1 MLNEDN
7 AGNRGNLFEAFVREK
22 FSEAPA
28 DYAICRTSLPT
39 RPDGQGNTK
48 KNYQTIQGGMSLGSQ
63 RKIVRVSDMLAR
75 VKATTY
81 ETEMFYS
88 KNEREPLLLI
98 DMIRR
103 VSYGFEATQVT
114 IRMEHDAAVAKMRA
128 LVNSLNLGAT

>member
-1 MLNEDN
+1 
-7 AGNRGNLFEAFVREK
+7 
-22 FSEAPA
+22 
-28 DYAICRTSLPT
+28 
-39 RPDGQGNTK
+39 
-48 KNYQTIQGGMSLGSQ
+48 MSLGSQ